1 MNTVQINNSTM
12 ATYTSDKVTLG
23 VPAERVFDKLSN
35 LEGLG
40 ELLARVPED
49 QIPAEHRETFGNIQ
63 ITPDSLTMPGGP
75 VGALTL
81 RMKRKDRPRRIE
93 MEGEG
98 TPVPMSLTLDIAPLP
113 GDMCET
119 KAEINLGIP
128 AMLAPMV
135 SGPMKKMVQQFAQ
148 LLKAIPFE

>member
-1 MNTVQINNSTM
+1 M
-12 ATYTSDKVTLG
+12 ATYSSDTITLG

-35 LEGLG
+35 LEGLS
-40 ELLARVPED
+40 ELLSRVPDD
-49 QIPAEHRETFGNIQ
+49 QIPAEHRETFSNIE
-63 ITPDSLTMPGGP
+63 ITADSLTMPGGP

-81 RMKRKDRPRRIE
+81 RMKRKERPRRIE

-98 TPVPMSLTLDIAPLP
+98 TPVPMSLVLDIAPVP
-113 GDMCET
+113 GDMCEAR
-119 KAEINLGIP
+119 AEINLGIP

-135 SGPMKKMVQQFAQ
+135 SGPMKKMVQQFGQ